1 MTTVAIRQ
9 PLGLPAGSVRA
20 LLTFIVLGL
29 IWALML
35 LQKEI
40 PLYLFYLMFLIVGG
54 FFAAHGHSI
63 AGPASDSR
71 NPLYLPRGTL
81 RTLIILG
88 FAAVLGWRYYLNP
101 DWHALL
107 EIKQAALEQ
116 PYLPLVLLG
125 AFFFGVFV
133 ARIVSLLSGSQGTA
147 PWWQDIQS
155 WLALLGALGLAGEV
169 LIQFVI
175 NPSLPEG
182 QQIQYP
188 PWQAILGA
196 IVAFYFGARS

>member
-1 MTTVAIRQ
+1 MTTVSIRH

-20 LLTFIVLGL
+20 LLTLVVLGL

-40 PLYLFYLMFLIVGG
+40 PLYLFYLMFLVVGS

-81 RTLIILG
+81 RTLIIVG

-107 EIKQAALEQ
+107 EMKQAMVEQ

-125 AFFFGVFV
+125 AFFFGVFIS
-133 ARIVSLLSGSQGTA
+133 RIFGMSGSQGA
-147 PWWQDIQS
+147 SPWLQDIRS
-155 WLALLGALGLAGEV
+155 WLALLAALFLAGEV

-175 NPSLPEG
+175 NPSLPEDK
-182 QQIQYP
+182 QIQYP
-188 PWQAILGA
+188 AWQAILGA